1 MSSDSNAA
9 ISVTAGL
16 LQQLPHHLN
25 CRRGDTGSLKSKG
38 PLIIKVK
45 ASVPFDES
53 EVQLATWSAGFGRI
67 LKFRGKL

>member
-1 MSSDSNAA
+1 MSSDRNAA

-25 CRRGDTGSLKSKG
+25 SRRGDTGSLKSKG

-45 ASVPFDES
+45 ASIPFDES
-53 EVQLATWSAGFGRI
+53 EVNWPLGVLGLGGF
-67 LKFRGKL
+67 